1 MATIARL
8 LSSSYSSAF
17 TFFHNDSYSISS
29 QTFSRPLNS
38 KTRASSLKLQPND
51 QGFWLVKDRDNLD
64 FAKTETGE
72 KILEIHCTSEYD
84 KGLQLS
90 QEKLVIAHF
99 SARHY
104 KYNLIIQRFMEE
116 RCRISSDVNF
126 LHVMAN
132 DTEKIRQLCRR
143 ENIEKIPYFV
153 FYKKM
158 ENIHE
163 EEGFQP
169 KKLVSNILYY
179 GHDAFSP
186 VVQLQSGEDLEKLIK
201 VHKIDHKLIV
211 VNVGM
216 RRCIPCV
223 KIYPSVLK
231 LASQMADRVVFA
243 RMNADENNSCMKMLR
258 EIGVSRVPAFLFL
271 KNGELCGRYIGSCA
285 STLIREIM
293 KLRADQTIT
302 ALQRK
307 HSNLTHSAISF
318 DE

>member
-1 MATIARL
+1 MPAIARL
-8 LSSSYSSAF
+8 LSSSYSSAS

-38 KTRASSLKLQPND
+38 KTRASSLKLQPKD
-51 QGFWLVKDRDNLD
+51 QGFWLVKDRDNLE
-64 FAKTETGE
+64 FEKMETGE
-72 KILEIHCTSEYD
+72 KIQEIHCTSEYD

-90 QEKLVIAHF
+90 QEKLRKSGNYAG
-99 SARHY
+99 
-104 KYNLIIQRFMEE
+104 
-116 RCRISSDVNF
+116 
-126 LHVMAN
+126 
-132 DTEKIRQLCRR
+132 EK
-143 ENIEKIPYFV
+143 NIEKIPYFV

-169 KKLVSNILYY
+169 QKLVSNILYY

-201 VHKIDHKLIV
+201 IHKIDHKLIV

-216 RRCIPCV
+216 RQCIPCV

-243 RMNADENNSCMKMLR
+243 RMNADENDSCMKMLR
-258 EIGVSRVPAFLFL
+258 EIDVSRVPAFLFL
-271 KNGELCGRYIGSCA
+271 KNGSCVEGILDLAQVLLSGR
-285 STLIREIM
+285 
-293 KLRADQTIT
+293 
-302 ALQRK
+302 
-307 HSNLTHSAISF
+307 
-318 DE
+318 